1 MRMILKR
8 IVLLPVVLVGV
19 ALVLFAVIHLSP
31 TSPAQLLIADYVTPE
46 VRANIEAKLG
56 LDQPLS
62 IQFGKYIFGLAQ
74 GDLGDSFRYHD
85 PVRNLLMDV
94 LPSTIALIAAGL
106 VVALVITL
114 PLGFLAA
121 RFKNSWADTAIRG
134 FVVCGVSIPSFYLG
148 ILLIL
153 VLGFYLH
160 LVPISGRGT
169 PPDLWHLVAPAL
181 VLGVNT
187 AGSSTRVLRAALL
200 DAMNEDYI
208 RAARARGIDER
219 AVLLKL
225 AGRNALVST
234 ITVFGADSAG
244 MIGSVILVETVFA
257 RPGLGQL
264 LFTGLKY
271 HDFPLISGSILV
283 LLVFV
288 VAINTLVDVLH
299 LTIDPRV
306 RQA

>member
-1 MRMILKR
+1 VKVILKR
-8 IVLLPVVLVGV
+8 IVLLPVVLIGV
-19 ALVLFAVIHLSP
+19 ALILFAVIHLSP

-56 LDQPLS
+56 LDQPLP
-62 IQFGKYIFGLAQ
+62 IQFEKYVVGLAQ
-74 GDLGDSFRYHD
+74 GDLGDSFRYRD
-85 PVRNLLMDV
+85 PVSKLLLDV
-94 LPSTIALIAAGL
+94 LPSSVALIASGL
-106 VVALVITL
+106 VVALIITL

-121 RFKNSWADTAIRG
+121 RFKNGWLDTAIRG

-148 ILLIL
+148 IVLIL

-160 LVPISGRGT
+160 LIPISGRGT
-169 PPDLWHLVAPAL
+169 PPDFWHLIAPAI

-200 DAMNEDYI
+200 DSLNEDYI
-208 RAARARGIDER
+208 RAARARGINER
-219 AVLLKL
+219 AILLKL
-225 AGRNALVST
+225 AGRNALVSAV
-234 ITVFGADSAG
+234 TVFGADSAG

-283 LLVFV
+283 LLIFV

-299 LTIDPRV
+299 LVIDPRV